1 MMWESLLV
9 VAVYMAGATVVGFLF
24 QVIIWIKERND

>member
-9 VAVYMAGATVVGFLF
+9 VAVYMAGTTVVGFLF